1 MHRALLK
8 LFRLRMYGGLRRRL
22 RHLKTVRGVV
32 FFMVGVAVLAFC
44 VNAGSLGSTSAE
56 VSRVFSN
63 EDTFKRPAREVM
75 PFLLL
80 AACLVTVATTSGPAI
95 YFSPAEVNFLFAGP
109 FGRRS
114 LLLYKF
120 LFFATGAA
128 ISGLIVAVL
137 LPHYA
142 GGRAAAFTGAF
153 LSLVFIQLFSVSIG
167 LVAQIIAERAYT
179 RLRRYVLLAVV
190 AAVALGCWPV
200 VASGMDQGFVA
211 ILSGFR
217 QTLIGT
223 VLLAPFEVFVMTFS
237 AERICPD
244 LLLWGSAAVAID
256 AAMLGAMIWADANYY
271 EAATATSQKMYR
283 RWQRVRR
290 GGMVWSSEATAAWHL
305 PAPPPLGGVGP
316 IAWRQLTTA
325 VRTSGKVLVV
335 LLIVATVGG
344 PLLIL
349 SGGHGTSP
357 WTAVGILVW
366 ATVFFLPRVFNFDF
380 RNDVEHLAE
389 LKALPLAPMVVG
401 AGQLVVPVLLLTLLH
416 LVALCGAAVCATGV
430 TAGLALGDRS
440 VHPAVER
447 AAIWLGEPDLSALS
461 NSPGAAWQ
469 GRFRILRA
477 NVGGVRYQ
485 VLTDSRGMLSGGDIG
500 GRGISGRRSILGP
513 VRPGCLAGALIG
525 RNRHSPVRGMGI
537 STIRRQPPLATL
549 RELSTLSS
557 ASIGRTLCCGV
568 RPLYGDDL

>member
-109 FGRRS
+109 FGRRW

-179 RLRRYVLLAVV
+179 RLRRCVLLAV
-190 AAVALGCWPV
+190 ALAVALGCWPV
-200 VASGMDQGFVA
+200 VASGMDRGFVA

-217 QTLIGT
+217 HTLIGT

-237 AERICPD
+237 AERIYPD

-416 LVALCGAAVCATGV
+416 LVALCGAAVSATGV
-430 TAGLALGDRS
+430 TRALLLGIVPFILPLNVLLFGLENLIFLLFPTRLVPLGRVDFEFFGRMLVEFAIKCS
-440 VHPAVER
+440 LIAAACCLAVILGAVAYR
-447 AAIWLGEPDLSALS
+447 AAGQSWALFGLVAWL
-461 NSPGAAWQ
+461 
-469 GRFRILRA
+469 
-477 NVGGVRYQ
+477 V
-485 VLTDSRGMLSGGDIG
+485 
-500 GRGISGRRSILGP
+500 
-513 VRPGCLAGALIG
+513 
-525 RNRHSPVRGMGI
+525 
-537 STIRRQPPLATL
+537 
-549 RELSTLSS
+549 LSS
-557 ASIGRTLCCGV
+557 AAIATLPCVGWAYRRFDV
-568 RPLYGDDL
+568 SLHSPH